1 VWQVTCAS
9 AAYVPPQACA
19 NNPPAGVK
27 QIFVTVT
34 VRASI
39 GGFMLPRSTV
49 MALKSA
55 QF

>member
-1 VWQVTCAS
+1 MAGDVCVGCVRAAAS
-9 AAYVPPQACA
+9 VCQQSAT
-19 NNPPAGVK
+19 GVK

-34 VRASI
+34 VRSSI